1 MILISITFCL
11 GGLILDI
18 KFWSNALVWFDFVS
32 LVTNGF
38 TLGLVAFCITAIVSS
53 KNLGMSII
61 YGFVLYSIVMQWLF
75 SGGYILE
82 LLYMDTASTLVKV
95 LKFVFNL
102 YPSYHFTKIF
112 ADISRTADSHF
123 DTLQNR
129 YVDGR
134 TFIYDDLFYRRSQS
148 FEKPFPRSY
157 TLPNCI

>member
-1 MILISITFCL
+1 
-11 GGLILDI
+11 
-18 KFWSNALVWFDFVS
+18 
-32 LVTNGF
+32 
-38 TLGLVAFCITAIVSS
+38 
-53 KNLGMSII
+53 MSIV

-82 LLYMDTASTLVKV
+82 LLYMDTASTVVKI

-112 ADISRTADSHF
+112 SDISKIADSHF

-134 TFIYDDLFYRRSQS
+134 RFIYEDLFHQRSQS
-148 FEKPFPRSY
+148 FQKPFPRSY
-157 TLPNCI
+157 TLPSAIESLGYMALVAVLYSFILVILDRYI

>member
-1 MILISITFCL
+1 MILNF
-11 GGLILDI
+11 
-18 KFWSNALVWFDFVS
+18 KFWSNALIWFNFLV
-32 LVTNGF
+32 LVTNGI
-38 TLGLVAFCITAIVSS
+38 TLGFVAFCLTAIVSS
-53 KNLGMSII
+53 KNLGMSIV

-82 LLYMDTASTLVKV
+82 LLYMDTASTVVKI

-112 ADISRTADSHF
+112 SDISKIADSHF

-134 TFIYDDLFYRRSQS
+134 RFVYEDLFHQRSQS
-148 FEKPFPRSY
+148 F
-157 TLPNCI
+157 

>member
-1 MILISITFCL
+1 MFN
-11 GGLILDI
+11 I
-18 KFWSNALVWFDFVS
+18 KFWSNALIWFDFVV
-32 LVTNGF
+32 LVVNGF
-38 TLGLVAFCITAIVSS
+38 TIGLVAFCIAAAVSH
-53 KNLGMSII
+53 KNLGMSLI

-82 LLYMDTASTLVKV
+82 LLYMDTATTIVKV
-95 LKFVFNL
+95 LKVIFNL

-129 YVDGR
+129 YVEGR
-134 TFIYDDLFYRRSQS
+134 PFGFDDLFYRRSQS
-148 FEKPFPRSY
+148 FQLPFKRSY

>member
-1 MILISITFCL
+1 MN
-11 GGLILDI
+11 I
-18 KFWSNALVWFDFVS
+18 KFWSNAVLWFDFIA
-32 LVTNGF
+32 LVVNGF
-38 TLGLVAFCITAIVSS
+38 TIGLVAFCITAIVSN

-82 LLYMDTASTLVKV
+82 LLYMDTASTFVKV

-112 ADISRTADSHF
+112 ADVSRTADNHF

-129 YVDGR
+129 YVEGR
-134 TFIYDDLFYRRSQS
+134 TFVYEDLFTRRSQS
-148 FEKPFPRSY
+148 FQKPFPRSY
-157 TLPNCI
+157 